1 MKTSLRILL
10 SVLAITST
18 MALADESVQR
28 NFSLDKF
35 SYLGVGMKDSKAEL
49 VAKGFDCVGSEC
61 KREDSKATIKV
72 TYSGDKM
79 QSVETN
85 TFYQKGINCEVNQKE
100 IKDFLTTNYDF
111 EYVNQDRKLFGNTI
125 TSRKMGGNIKTT
137 EGKVF
142 INVDCSY
149 NSETEKYYAYIDFNL
164 VDIVY
169 QDFKKDF
176 KYQ

>member
-18 MALADESVQR
+18 MAIADEPIER

-35 SYLGVGMKDSKAEL
+35 SYLGVGFKDSKSDL
-49 VAKGFDCVGSEC
+49 VAKGFECVASEC
-61 KREDSKATIKV
+61 NRNDKSNSVKV
-72 TYSGDKM
+72 TYAAEKI
-79 QSVETN
+79 QLVETK
-85 TFYQKGINCEVNQKE
+85 TIYPKAVNCDVNQKE
-100 IKDFLTTNYDF
+100 IKDFLTEHYDF
-111 EYVNQDRKLFGNTI
+111 EYVNQDRTLFGNTI
-125 TSRKMGGNIKTT
+125 TSRNMGGNIKTT

-142 INVDCSY
+142 INVGCYY
-149 NSETEKYYAYIDFNL
+149 NSQTSKYYAYIDFDL

>member
-111 EYVNQDRKLFGNTI
+111 EYVNQDRKLLAIPSRVEKWVAILKQPKVRCSLMSIVPTIAKLRNTMLTLTLI
-125 TSRKMGGNIKTT
+125 
-137 EGKVF
+137 
-142 INVDCSY
+142 
-149 NSETEKYYAYIDFNL
+149 L
-164 VDIVY
+164 
-169 QDFKKDF
+169 
-176 KYQ
+176 